1 LADLVRSEIFS
12 FPPINILD
20 PPEVSVLFDSTRK
33 TLATMPAPISK
44 MAATWMAKTLKSLK
58 PLYDLGPATK
68 LGTLMHE
75 KVTEMVV
82 EMVAEMVADLMTEV
96 VDSEV
101 ATIDLVVVDEVQIR
115 PMICTR

>member
-1 LADLVRSEIFS
+1 MADLVRSEIFS
-12 FPPINILD
+12 FLPINTLD

-33 TLATMPAPISK
+33 TLVMMPAHILK

-58 PLYDLGPATK
+58 PLYDLGPVTK

-75 KVTEMVV
+75 KV
-82 EMVAEMVADLMTEV
+82 AEMVADLMIEV
-96 VDSEV
+96 VSEV
-101 ATIDLVVVDEVQIR
+101 ATIDLVAADEVQIR